1 MENAAA
7 VIAGLAIAAVLIAV
21 FVVVFRWLWNTTMPE
36 VFGLKTL
43 SFGQALKILLLAAI
57 LFGSHRVVQVSQEV
71 ASNGDHSVDQLR

>member
-1 MENAAA
+1 
-7 VIAGLAIAAVLIAV
+7 
-21 FVVVFRWLWNTTMPE
+21 MPE